1 MFCIGVSYKK
11 TPAGIR
17 QKFAFSKE
25 EQCQFI
31 GNLIK
36 DNIITGGMV
45 VSTCNRSEIY
55 FSGTGTSAE
64 EVTKELAIYKNLDGG
79 DIKKYCL
86 FYGGQGAVKHL
97 FNVTCGL
104 DSMVLG
110 EDEILR
116 QVKEAYLTAV
126 EKKYINGELNIIFQD
141 ALNCAK
147 TGKSRTRLSS
157 TPVSVAT
164 ITANTIEK
172 YMYENNLSG
181 GKVMVIGITGK
192 TGSVVA
198 KDLLSKGIHII
209 GTSRKHKTD
218 SLLYWHDKEMAEI
231 ISFEERYLYINQVC
245 AVVSAT
251 ISPHYT
257 LTYTEYLKY
266 VKDGSSMLFI
276 DLAVPYDIDR
286 TLSGLSGIKLL
297 DIDFFNTLSRENA
310 NIKLSELGKA
320 EEILAECVENTMKK
334 IYIRSFISKIQ
345 KDRILYN
352 KFQKDK
358 SFSHMVYYLKDLLNS
373 SELKDVLGRI
383 YNKEVNGGK

>member
-1 MFCIGVSYKK
+1 
-11 TPAGIR
+11 
-17 QKFAFSKE
+17 
-25 EQCQFI
+25 
-31 GNLIK
+31 
-36 DNIITGGMV
+36 
-45 VSTCNRSEIY
+45 
-55 FSGTGTSAE
+55 
-64 EVTKELAIYKNLDGG
+64 
-79 DIKKYCL
+79 
-86 FYGGQGAVKHL
+86 
-97 FNVTCGL
+97 
-104 DSMVLG
+104 MVLG

-126 EKKYINGELNIIFQD
+126 EQKYINGELNIIFQD

-157 TPVSVAT
+157 TSVSVAT

-181 GKVMVIGITGK
+181 GKVMIIGITGK

-198 KDLLSKGIHII
+198 KDLLSKGIHVI

-231 ISFEERYLYINQVC
+231 INFEDRYLYINQVC

-297 DIDFFNTLSRENA
+297 DIDFFNTLSRKNA

-345 KDRILYN
+345 KDRTLYN
-352 KFQKDK
+352 KFKKDK
-358 SFSHMVYYLKDLLNS
+358 AFSHMVYYLKDLLNS
-373 SELKDVLGRI
+373 SELKDLLGRI

>member
-31 GNLIK
+31 GKLIK

-45 VSTCNRSEIY
+45 ISTCNRSEIY
-55 FSGTGTSAE
+55 FSGTGTSTE
-64 EVTKELAIYKNLDGG
+64 GVTKELAIYKNLDSG

-126 EKKYINGELNIIFQD
+126 EQKYINGELNIIFQD

-157 TPVSVAT
+157 TSVSVAT

-181 GKVMVIGITGK
+181 GKVMIIGITGK

-198 KDLLSKGIHII
+198 KDLLSKGIHVI

-231 ISFEERYLYINQVC
+231 INFEDRYLYINQVC
-245 AVVSAT
+245 TVVSAT

-297 DIDFFNTLSRENA
+297 DIDFFNTLSRKNA

-345 KDRILYN
+345 KDRTLYN
-352 KFQKDK
+352 KFKKDK
-358 SFSHMVYYLKDLLNS
+358 AFSHMVYCLKDLLNS
-373 SELKDVLGRI
+373 SELTDLLRRI
-383 YNKEVNGGK
+383 YNNKVNGGK